1 MFEKY
6 QNLLDWGLFF
16 RLNDIIFILRCF
28 VNIALE
34 KENHLNILA
43 KGIIKHKRLIIIV
56 FIVITAIAAILSLG
70 VGTNYK
76 LADYLPKDAKSTMAL
91 EIMEEEFDSGVP
103 NANIMISNVG
113 IDEAIEYKSKLKNI
127 KGITQVTWL
136 DDLVD
141 LKKPIEVEDE
151 SLVETYYKD
160 NNALFGIVIDE
171 NYDQEAIAS
180 IYKLIGDESE
190 GNALVGTAVSE
201 ERQKRM
207 TEDETMKGMMYLI
220 PVIIIVLILSTSSWL
235 EPILFLITIGVAVLI
250 NMGTN
255 IIFGEV
261 SYITNSVSPILQLA
275 VSLDYAIFLLHSFE
289 RNRKEN
295 EPEEAMKLAIKGS
308 FSAIIA
314 SAATTLFGF
323 AALSF
328 MEFGIGADLGLN
340 LVKGIFFSFIT
351 VIVLLPAIT
360 LYMYKLIDKTRH
372 KQLFPKFTGFSD
384 KVSNLKAPVLI
395 IMMLIIIPSFLAQSS
410 NTFLYGSEALVEGT
424 RIGNDEIII
433 EDTFGRNTPIILL
446 VPIGDPVKEKL
457 LVEELEREHSEITSV
472 ISYSTAVGIE
482 IPPEYLDDSITENFY
497 SDKYARIILNV
508 DSKAE
513 GDEVFALVE
522 SINSKAKESYGDDAF
537 ALGESAVLYDIKDS
551 ITGDSMKVSLI
562 ALIAILLVIMLSFK
576 SLILPIL
583 LVFVIEGAIWI
594 NLGIPYFM
602 GSDLNYI
609 GYLIINTVQLGATVD
624 YAIILSD
631 TYVKKRKEF
640 TVHEATKLTLRDT
653 VGSIFVSATILAS
666 AGLCLN
672 LVSEN
677 PIISEL
683 GILLCR
689 GTILSA
695 VLVVFA
701 LPVLLN
707 IFDKVIAKTTRN
719 SNFVFGGKEK

>member
-1 MFEKY
+1 
-6 QNLLDWGLFF
+6 
-16 RLNDIIFILRCF
+16 
-28 VNIALE
+28 LE
-34 KENHLNILA
+34 RKHNLNILA
-43 KGIIKHKRLIIIV
+43 KGIIKHKRLIVIV
-56 FIVITAIAAILSLG
+56 FVVITAIAAILSLG

-76 LADYLPKDAKSTMAL
+76 LADYLPEDAKSTIAL
-91 EIMEEEFDSGVP
+91 EIMEEEFDSGIP
-103 NANIMISNVG
+103 NATVMISNIG
-113 IDEAIEYKSKLKNI
+113 IDNAFEYKNKLENI
-127 KGITQVTWL
+127 EGITEVTWL
-136 DDLVD
+136 DDIVD
-141 LKKPIEVEDE
+141 LKKPIEVEDK

-160 NNALFGIVIDE
+160 NNALFSIVIDE
-171 NYDQEAIAS
+171 NYDKEVIS
-180 IYKLIGDESE
+180 SVYELIGDESE
-190 GNALVGTAVSE
+190 GNAFTGTAVSN

-207 TEDETMKGMMYLI
+207 TEDETMKAMMYLL
-220 PVIIIVLILSTSSWL
+220 PVIIIALILSTSSWL
-235 EPILFLITIGVAVLI
+235 EPLLFLITIGVAVLI

-261 SYITNSVSPILQLA
+261 SFVTNSVSPILQLA

-295 EPEEAMKLAIKGS
+295 KPEEAMKLAIKGS

-328 MEFGIGADLGLN
+328 MEFEIGADLGLN

-360 LYMYKLIDKTRH
+360 LYMYKVIDKTRH
-372 KQLFPKFTGFSD
+372 KQIFPKFNGFSD
-384 KVSNLKAPVLI
+384 KVSNLKAPVLL
-395 IMMLIIIPSFLAQSS
+395 IMLLIIIPCFLAQSS
-410 NTFLYGSEALVEGT
+410 NTFLYGSEALEEGT
-424 RIGNDEIII
+424 RISNDEEII
-433 EDTFGRNTPIILL
+433 EDTFGRNTPMVLL
-446 VPIGDPVKEKL
+446 VPNVEPVKEKL
-457 LVEELEREHSEITSV
+457 LVDVLESEHSEITSV

-482 IPPEYLDDSITENFY
+482 IPPEYLDDSITKNFY
-497 SDKYARIILNV
+497 SDKYARIILNI
-508 DSKAE
+508 DSKSE

-522 SINSKAKESYGDDAF
+522 SINNNAKDSYGDDAY
-537 ALGESAVLYDIKDS
+537 ALGESAVLYDIKES
-551 ITGDSMKVSLI
+551 ITGDSTKVSLI
-562 ALIAILLVIMLSFK
+562 AIVAILLVIMLSFK
-576 SLILPIL
+576 SLILPII

-594 NLGIPYFM
+594 NLAVPYFM
-602 GSDLNYI
+602 GSDLNYM

-631 TYVKKRKEF
+631 TYVKKRREF
-640 TVHEATKLTLRDT
+640 TIHEATRLTLMDT

-672 LVSEN
+672 IVSEN

-707 IFDKVIAKTTRN
+707 IFDKLIAKTTRN
-719 SNFVFGGKEK
+719 SKFVLGGKEK

>member
-1 MFEKY
+1 M
-6 QNLLDWGLFF
+6 
-16 RLNDIIFILRCF
+16 
-28 VNIALE
+28 
-34 KENHLNILA
+34 NILA
-43 KGIIKHKRLIIIV
+43 KGVIKHKRLIVAV
-56 FIVITAIAAILSLG
+56 FVVITIISAILSLG

-76 LADYLPKDAKSTMAL
+76 LADYLPKDAKSTIAL
-91 EIMEEEFDSGVP
+91 EIMEDEFSNGTP
-103 NANIMISNVG
+103 NANVMISNIG
-113 IDEAIEYKSKLKNI
+113 IDEAGEYKKKLENI
-127 KGITQVTWL
+127 NGITEVTWL
-136 DDLVD
+136 DDVVD
-141 LKKPIEVEDE
+141 LKKPIEVLDE
-151 SLVETYYKD
+151 SIVEAYYKD
-160 NNALFGIVIDE
+160 SNALFSIVIE
-171 NYDQEAIAS
+171 EKYDKEVVSAV
-180 IYKLIGDESE
+180 YELIGNKSE
-190 GNALVGTAVSE
+190 GNAFTGTAVSDE
-201 ERQKRM
+201 KQKRM
-207 TEDETMKGMMYLI
+207 TENETMKAIMFLL
-220 PVIIIVLILSTSSWL
+220 PVIIVVLIISTSSWL
-235 EPILFLITIGVAVLI
+235 EPILFLITVGVAVLI

-255 IIFGEV
+255 IVFGEV

-289 RNRKEN
+289 RNRREY

-351 VIVLLPAIT
+351 VILLLPAIT
-360 LYMYKLIDKTRH
+360 LYLYKIIDKTRH
-372 KQLFPKFTGFSD
+372 KPFVPKFQGFSD
-384 KVSNLKAPVLI
+384 KISNLKAPVLL
-395 IMMLIIIPSFLAQSS
+395 IMLLIIVPSFLAQSS
-410 NTFLYGSEALVEGT
+410 NTFLYGNEALEKST
-424 RIGNDEIII
+424 RIGHDEKII
-433 EDTFGRNTPIILL
+433 EETFGRNTPMVLL
-446 VPIGDPVKEKL
+446 VPKDEPAKEKL
-457 LVEELEREHSEITSV
+457 LVKEIKSENNQITSV

-482 IPPEYLDDSITENFY
+482 IPPEFLGDNIAGNFY
-497 SDKYARIILNV
+497 SDNYSRIILNI
-508 DSKAE
+508 DSKSE
-513 GDEVFALVE
+513 GDEVFAMVE
-522 SINSKAKESYGDDAF
+522 GIQNKAEENYGDDAY
-537 ALGESAVLYDIKDS
+537 ALGESAVLYDIKES

-562 ALIAILLVIMLSFK
+562 AIVAILLVIMLSFK
-576 SLILPIL
+576 SLILPII

-594 NLGIPYFM
+594 NLAVPYFM
-602 GSDLNYI
+602 GSDLNYV

-631 TYVKKRKEF
+631 TYIKKRREVN
-640 TVHEATKLTLRDT
+640 VHEATRLTLMDT

-695 VLVVFA
+695 VLVIFA

-707 IFDKVIAKTTRN
+707 IFDKLIAKTTIDSR
-719 SNFVFGGKEK
+719 FVFGGKEK